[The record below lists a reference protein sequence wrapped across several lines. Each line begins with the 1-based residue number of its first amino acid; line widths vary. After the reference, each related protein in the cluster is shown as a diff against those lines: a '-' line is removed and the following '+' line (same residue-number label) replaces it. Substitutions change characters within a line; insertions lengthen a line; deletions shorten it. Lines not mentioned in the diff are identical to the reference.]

1 MVKYH
6 PDTRFLTDYAAGSLP
21 QAQALCVATHLHYCA
36 ACKLRLREL
45 TALGAELFLQQTP
58 LAVADT
64 GFERLLKRVENAAQ
78 SSTSGI
84 AAADQVAHQS
94 GLPKP
99 LHKLA
104 RGNLDN
110 LKWRTIG
117 RSFRYSNLKVEPQ
130 RVTTLIQIKAGGSVP
145 HHRHKGDEITVVIK
159 GSFSD
164 YEDKYSPGDFIV
176 RTVGE
181 RHQPVA
187 SQDGDCLC
195 LITLDAP
202 IVMSNWFYRVL
213 QRML

>member
-58 LAVADT
+58 LAVTST
-64 GFERLLKRVENAAQ
+64 GFERLLERVENVAQ
-78 SSTSGI
+78 SSTPDIVATG
-84 AAADQVAHQS
+84 QVTPQS

-104 RGNLDN
+104 RGNLDS
-110 LKWRTIG
+110 LKWRRIG
-117 RSFRYSNLKVEPQ
+117 KSFRYSNLKVDPQ
-130 RVTTLIQIKAGGSVP
+130 RVTTLVQIKAGGSVP

-164 YEDKYSPGDFIV
+164 FEDKYSPGDFIV
-176 RTVGE
+176 RTSGE

-187 SQDGDCLC
+187 SQDDDCLC
-195 LITLDAP
+195 LIALDAP
-202 IVMSNWFYRVL
+202 IVMSNWFYRFL
-213 QRML
+213 QQML